1 MNEPSFLDLPNTDML
16 PTAEL
21 GSYVVTHISTLQLTD
36 KTLGKQE
43 DGAKQLGS
51 DELWVFS
58 SFVLNASYATALY
71 KLTS

>member
-1 MNEPSFLDLPNTDML
+1 ML
-16 PTAEL
+16 STAEL
-21 GSYVVTHISTLQLTD
+21 GSYIVTHISTLQLVD
-36 KTLGKQE
+36 KTLGKQ

-71 KLTS
+71 NLNSNACV